1 MSTAEFLE
9 IIANME
15 VELAR
20 LKAALGVEGV
30 VIKAAPVKEKK
41 EPNVWIKFSQRV
53 STLLKE
59 ADIKTGA
66 ATVSKQFASS
76 LKDEKGYNWTDEA
89 ILAAWKKWTKP
100 AESKMAAAKRE
111 ASGDEGSVKSA
122 KASKA
127 EPKASKAEPKASKA
141 EPKEPKAEPK
151 EEKPK
156 AARKPQSEEAKAAA
170 KAKRAATLAAKKE
183 AAKSEEDEEVAE
195 EAGEVKPTTKPSKPI
210 KKPTYTLEQLQDFAQ
225 MDYEGEIYGVNVR
238 GDVVDDYKYVGR
250 WDEETKTIIKGKKP
264 ADWGEVQPGSE

>member
-9 IIANME
+9 MITNME
-15 VELAR
+15 AELAR

-76 LKDEKGYNWTDEA
+76 LKDEKGYDWTDEA
-89 ILAAWKKWTKP
+89 ILAAWPTWTKP

-127 EPKASKAEPKASKA
+127 EPKASKAEPK
-141 EPKEPKAEPK
+141 

-156 AARKPQSEEAKAAA
+156 AARKPHSEEAKAAA

-195 EAGEVKPTTKPSKPI
+195 EVKEVKPSKPT
-210 KKPTYTLEQLQDFAQ
+210 KKPTYTLEQLGDFGQ
-225 MDYEGEIYGVNVR
+225 LEYEDEIYGMNVR
-238 GDVVDDYKYVGR
+238 GDVADNDGKYVGR
-250 WDEETKTIIKGKKP
+250 WDDETKTIVKGKQP
-264 ADWGEVQPGSE
+264 ADWDDIQMAGSD

>member
-9 IIANME
+9 MITNME
-15 VELAR
+15 AELAR

-76 LKDEKGYNWTDEA
+76 LKDEKGYDWTDEA
-89 ILAAWKKWTKP
+89 ILAAWPTWTKP

-127 EPKASKAEPKASKA
+127 EPKAS
-141 EPKEPKAEPK
+141 KAEPK

-195 EAGEVKPTTKPSKPI
+195 EVKEVKPSKPT
-210 KKPTYTLEQLQDFAQ
+210 KKPTYTLEQLGDFGQ
-225 MDYEGEIYGVNVR
+225 LEYEDEIYGMNVR
-238 GDVVDDYKYVGR
+238 GDVADNDGKYVGR
-250 WDEETKTIIKGKKP
+250 WDDETKTIVKGKQP
-264 ADWGEVQPGSE
+264 ADWDDIQMAGSD

>member
-1 MSTAEFLE
+1 MIT
-9 IIANME
+9 NME
-15 VELAR
+15 AELAR

-76 LKDEKGYNWTDEA
+76 LKDEKGYDWTDEA
-89 ILAAWKKWTKP
+89 ILAAWPTWTKP

-141 EPKEPKAEPK
+141 EPKASKAEPK

-195 EAGEVKPTTKPSKPI
+195 EVKEVKPSKPT
-210 KKPTYTLEQLQDFAQ
+210 KKPTYTLEQLGDFGQ
-225 MDYEGEIYGVNVR
+225 LEYEDEIYGMNVR
-238 GDVVDDYKYVGR
+238 GDVADNDGKYVGR
-250 WDEETKTIIKGKKP
+250 WDDETKTIVKGKQP
-264 ADWGEVQPGSE
+264 ADWDDIQMAGSD